1 MEIHFSAFSLLFL
14 VSTILGFLTS
24 YILLTFPRQV
34 RSPNRWLG
42 IALFGI
48 SWGQLAGFL
57 LESGLIFHVPHFFR
71 TGFLFALIY
80 LPTSYLYVRQVIAP
94 RPLSARDLIHAVP
107 ILIFLVD
114 YLPFFLS
121 SADVKIAA
129 LMSELSLD
137 PPVNRYNEGWLLPDN
152 TQEWMWFMAALVY
165 WVREVRLLMK
175 LRGPVLRFRARKSK
189 AWRWWLTSFLFFQS
203 LIFLPWHIGHLINID
218 TTSVLLV
225 HGSVFAM
232 LTMTVLTLLFKPEI
246 LYGLKSGAVS
256 HSNSKGDGYHPAP
269 ENPVVDLHENI
280 AALMEQQKIFLK
292 HRYAMAD
299 MAHDLGVPPH
309 QLSHQLNSLLKIS
322 FNDLMNEYRVKH
334 CLERIRNENIER
346 ITLEALALE
355 CGFNNRN
362 SFTQAVKKVTGKTP
376 SALIRQRRNPSMA

>member
-1 MEIHFSAFSLLFL
+1 
-14 VSTILGFLTS
+14 
-24 YILLTFPRQV
+24 
-34 RSPNRWLG
+34 
-42 IALFGI
+42 
-48 SWGQLAGFL
+48 
-57 LESGLIFHVPHFFR
+57 IFHVPHFFR

-256 HSNSKGDGYHPAP
+256 HSNS
-269 ENPVVDLHENI
+269 
-280 AALMEQQKIFLK
+280 
-292 HRYAMAD
+292 
-299 MAHDLGVPPH
+299 
-309 QLSHQLNSLLKIS
+309 
-322 FNDLMNEYRVKH
+322 
-334 CLERIRNENIER
+334 
-346 ITLEALALE
+346 
-355 CGFNNRN
+355 
-362 SFTQAVKKVTGKTP
+362 
-376 SALIRQRRNPSMA
+376 

>member
-189 AWRWWLTSFLFFQS
+189 
-203 LIFLPWHIGHLINID
+203 
-218 TTSVLLV
+218 
-225 HGSVFAM
+225 
-232 LTMTVLTLLFKPEI
+232 
-246 LYGLKSGAVS
+246 
-256 HSNSKGDGYHPAP
+256 
-269 ENPVVDLHENI
+269 
-280 AALMEQQKIFLK
+280 
-292 HRYAMAD
+292 
-299 MAHDLGVPPH
+299 
-309 QLSHQLNSLLKIS
+309 
-322 FNDLMNEYRVKH
+322 
-334 CLERIRNENIER
+334 
-346 ITLEALALE
+346 
-355 CGFNNRN
+355 
-362 SFTQAVKKVTGKTP
+362 
-376 SALIRQRRNPSMA
+376 

>member
-1 MEIHFSAFSLLFL
+1 
-14 VSTILGFLTS
+14 
-24 YILLTFPRQV
+24 
-34 RSPNRWLG
+34 
-42 IALFGI
+42 
-48 SWGQLAGFL
+48 
-57 LESGLIFHVPHFFR
+57 
-71 TGFLFALIY
+71 
-80 LPTSYLYVRQVIAP
+80 
-94 RPLSARDLIHAVP
+94 
-107 ILIFLVD
+107 
-114 YLPFFLS
+114 
-121 SADVKIAA
+121 
-129 LMSELSLD
+129 
-137 PPVNRYNEGWLLPDN
+137 
-152 TQEWMWFMAALVY
+152 
-165 WVREVRLLMK
+165 
-175 LRGPVLRFRARKSK
+175 
-189 AWRWWLTSFLFFQS
+189 QS

-376 SALIRQRRNPSMA
+376 SA